1 MPVFETETFLSC
13 PPAAVFDFLARP
25 ANLLLV
31 SPPDLNLKFV
41 AGPERLALG
50 SKITVQ
56 GSKFGIPRK
65 ITNEITA
72 FEEGVTF
79 TDAQVEGPFKSFV
92 HTHRVEAAP
101 GGTRMHDRIEYEAP
115 GGLVGM
121 FLTNDRIRKDLEG
134 LAEFRTQ
141 RFRELLEGG

>member
-1 MPVFETETFLSC
+1 MPVFETETILAC
-13 PPAAVFDFLARP
+13 PPEAVFDFLARP

-31 SPPDLNLKFV
+31 YPPDLNLKLV

-56 GSKFGIPRK
+56 GSRFGIPQT

-72 FEEGVTF
+72 FEEGVTI

-92 HTHRVEAAP
+92 HTRRVEAAP
-101 GGTRMHDRIEYEAP
+101 DGTGMHDQIEYEAP

-121 FLTNDRIRKDLEG
+121 FQTNDRIRKDLEG
-134 LAEFRTQ
+134 LAAFRTQ
-141 RFRELLEGG
+141 RFKELLEGK